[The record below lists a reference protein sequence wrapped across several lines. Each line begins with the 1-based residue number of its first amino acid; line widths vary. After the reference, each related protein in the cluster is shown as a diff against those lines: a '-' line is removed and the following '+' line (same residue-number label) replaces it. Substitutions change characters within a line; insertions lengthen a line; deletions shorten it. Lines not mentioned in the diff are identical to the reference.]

1 MHICFLGCKYRL
13 YFYKQAAMNIEPE
26 KDNNPAEPNPY
37 IRTYAKDFATL
48 SGKKL
53 PSELSGSE
61 NRYEPPEKP
70 QRRKHELLESQSF
83 QRPDESLQVSS
94 LDTDI
99 HTADLST
106 LQKEAEGIN
115 DAQLSEV
122 TPPSSGPATPA
133 PIDLPEIAPGEI
145 VHKTGWF
152 GFHHKEKKESDS
164 IENSES
170 DFAHAYKSPLTA
182 FGEAPST
189 LTEDT
194 EREAI
199 LARLK
204 ARLAAQQPAPIAVQE
219 VTLPPAPIAEIQP
232 ITPRVETVSLPV
244 ASPIPEPS
252 PFHSFSSDFSDRI
265 DQQKASTFSVL
276 AAEKDAAPKRKP
288 ASRRKST
295 IILPI
300 TIAILL
306 IAVGGGGAYVA
317 YTYMKSD
324 APVAIIP
331 TSSSLVSSNAQ
342 VTLSGYGTSLQ
353 QSVQQQTEKAITAN
367 SITTVSINSSAS
379 TDASSTD
386 QQAGIFSALQLP
398 APDIL
403 LRNVSPESTVG
414 IINDSTQTT
423 VFFVL
428 RADSYER
435 TFAGMLAWEPTM
447 LQDLGT
453 FYSLYPAS
461 QSVTSGTASST
472 SASSTPIVSS
482 YSEQPQS
489 TGQFVDEVVDNH
501 DARALKDTAGNT
513 LIVYGYSDK
522 QTLIIARDESAFT
535 QVLGRLTSN

>member
-219 VTLPPAPIAEIQP
+219 VTLPPA
-232 ITPRVETVSLPV
+232 
-244 ASPIPEPS
+244 EPS

-367 SITTVSINSSAS
+367 SITTYFFC
-379 TDASSTD
+379 SST
-386 QQAGIFSALQLP
+386 
-398 APDIL
+398 
-403 LRNVSPESTVG
+403 
-414 IINDSTQTT
+414 
-423 VFFVL
+423 
-428 RADSYER
+428 
-435 TFAGMLAWEPTM
+435 
-447 LQDLGT
+447 
-453 FYSLYPAS
+453 
-461 QSVTSGTASST
+461 T
-472 SASSTPIVSS
+472 SA
-482 YSEQPQS
+482 
-489 TGQFVDEVVDNH
+489 
-501 DARALKDTAGNT
+501 
-513 LIVYGYSDK
+513 
-522 QTLIIARDESAFT
+522 
-535 QVLGRLTSN
+535 